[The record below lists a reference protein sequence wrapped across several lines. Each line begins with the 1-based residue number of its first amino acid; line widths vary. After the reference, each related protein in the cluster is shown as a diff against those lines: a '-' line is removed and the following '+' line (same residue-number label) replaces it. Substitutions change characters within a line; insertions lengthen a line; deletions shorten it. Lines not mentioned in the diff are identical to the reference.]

1 MDRIALGS
9 EWVLLPPGQ
18 YQVQGVVAYLCI
30 SDERPA
36 QKSGYFII
44 ENRNIFTVTTD
55 GKKVWARGGSSG
67 CLVVGG

>member
-1 MDRIALGS
+1 MERIVLGA
-9 EWVLLPPGQ
+9 EWVLLLPGQ
-18 YQVQGVVAYLCI
+18 YQVQGVVVYLCI

-36 QKSGYFII
+36 PKSGYFIL
-44 ENRNIFTVTTD
+44 ENRNFFTVTAD